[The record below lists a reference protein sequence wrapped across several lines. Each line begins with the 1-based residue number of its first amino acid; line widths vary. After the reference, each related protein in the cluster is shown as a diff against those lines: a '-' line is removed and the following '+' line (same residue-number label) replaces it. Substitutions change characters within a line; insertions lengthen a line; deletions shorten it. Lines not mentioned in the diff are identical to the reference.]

1 MFTFDTTDRHFS
13 NLHLDDPFA
22 PVALAS
28 KLGAGRVKKGDG
40 VQHMQLE
47 IDDAMEA
54 EGGESNHSSP
64 RLPPKSMHTP
74 EPVEPT
80 LSRHGTPPIDIVKS
94 SVCRSQSRAR
104 CEYEE
109 HTLVEATP
117 RPLPKPARKKKRGP
131 KKGAVAALT
140 TVRGFTPA
148 TSGDDDSDF
157 DLSSQGF
164 RKRRDLSVQRT
175 SSVVRKDLSL
185 DRSGRPSIGKAFEL
199 RSSSPSSGISALTR
213 QLDALQ
219 RNGSPGKVSLVQTRM
234 MLSSETTSTASVTSG
249 TSGDEDTPETTS
261 YEVPLEQD
269 FISSDISQKDKCNAR
284 SDALSS
290 GEVVRK
296 MHATDFDPL
305 RCLGKG
311 TYGTVLLVKQTCT
324 GKLYAQKQFRKASLT
339 VHKQLVEQTKTER
352 SILESI
358 NCHPF
363 VVKLYYAFQ
372 DHEKLYLILEYAQ
385 GGELFEHLR
394 TERMFPED
402 TAAFYM
408 AEMVLALEHLHH
420 TVSTYKN
427 SFKYKQLIFR
437 TGRRGLPRLETR
449 EHPSRFRGA
458 PAVDRLRT

>member
-1 MFTFDTTDRHFS
+1 MFTFDATDRHLS

-22 PVALAS
+22 PVAMAPE
-28 KLGAGRVKKGDG
+28 LGAGRIKKGDG
-40 VQHMQLE
+40 FQHVQLE
-47 IDDAMEA
+47 IDDVMEA

-64 RLPPKSMHTP
+64 RPTKSMLTQ

-94 SVCRSQSRAR
+94 SVVQSQSRAR
-104 CEYEE
+104 GEYEE

-164 RKRRDLSVQRT
+164 RKRRDLSVQRS

-185 DRSGRPSIGKAFEL
+185 DRSGQPSVGKAFEL

-213 QLDALQ
+213 QLDALEC
-219 RNGSPGKVSLVQTRM
+219 NGSPGKVSLVQTKM
-234 MLSSETTSTASVTSG
+234 KLSPETASSASVTSG

-269 FISSDISQKDKCNAR
+269 FISSDISRKDKCDAR

-311 TYGTVLLVKQTCT
+311 TFGTVLLVKQTCT

-420 TVSTYKN
+420 TVSTYQN
-427 SFKYKQLIFR
+427 SFQYK
-437 TGRRGLPRLETR
+437 
-449 EHPSRFRGA
+449 
-458 PAVDRLRT
+458 